1 MANTFKLKTKSSVG
15 TTPQNVYVV
24 PSATTTTII
33 GISLANISGTGINVS
48 IGVDRPVG
56 DNVKLLKD
64 APVPQGSTLEFMQGN
79 KVVLETGDTLTCE
92 SDVNNSI
99 DVSVTLMEMT

>member
-24 PSATTTTII
+24 PAATTTTII

-92 SDVNNSI
+92 SDVQNSI

>member
-1 MANTFKLKTKSSVG
+1 MPNNFKLKTKSSVG
-15 TTPQNVYVV
+15 AATTNVYVV

-33 GISLANISGTGINVS
+33 GIALANISGTGINVG
-48 IGVDRPVG
+48 IGITRTVG
-56 DNVKLLKD
+56 DNVKLLKN

-79 KVVLETGDTLTCE
+79 KIVLEENDTLTVE
-92 SDVNNSI
+92 SDTNNSL

>member
-24 PSATTTTII
+24 PAATTTTII

-56 DNVKLLKD
+56 DNVKLLKN
-64 APVPQGSTLEFMQGN
+64 APVPQGATLEFMQGN

>member
-24 PSATTTTII
+24 PAATTTTII

-56 DNVKLLKD
+56 DNVKLLKN
-64 APVPQGSTLEFMQGN
+64 APVPQGATLEFTQGN

>member
-92 SDVNNSI
+92 SDVNNRI
-99 DVSVTLMEMT
+99 EVSVTLMEMT

>member
-64 APVPQGSTLEFMQGN
+64 APVPQGATLEFMQGN

-92 SDVNNSI
+92 SNVNNSI

>member
-15 TTPQNVYVV
+15 TTPQNIYVV
-24 PSATTTTII
+24 PAATTTTII

>member
-24 PSATTTTII
+24 PAATTTTII

-64 APVPQGSTLEFMQGN
+64 APVPQGATLEFMQGN

>member
-24 PSATTTTII
+24 PAATTTTII

-64 APVPQGSTLEFMQGN
+64 APVPQGATLEFMQGN

-92 SDVNNSI
+92 SDVQNSI

>member
-24 PSATTTTII
+24 PAATTTTII

>member
-64 APVPQGSTLEFMQGN
+64 APVPQGATLEFMQGN
-79 KVVLETGDTLTCE
+79 KVVLETGVTLTCE

>member
-1 MANTFKLKTKSSVG
+1 MLV
-15 TTPQNVYVV
+15 TPQNVYVV
-24 PSATTTTII
+24 PSATTTII
-33 GISLANISGTGINVS
+33 EFLANISGTGINVS

-56 DNVKLLKD
+56 DNVKLLKH
-64 APVPQGSTLEFMQGN
+64 APVPQGATLEFIQGN

-99 DVSVTLMEMT
+99 DVSVTLWR